1 MNTERYCPACN
12 EKTEHADGCEIAAL
26 TQRLARATV
35 LLQRVHDKE
44 QAKQE
49 LQGFMIF
56 RAPNTLLE
64 DIRAFLTEREKPDYD
79 AEINTRLG

>member
-12 EKTEHADGCEIAAL
+12 EKTEHADGCEIAVL
-26 TQRLARATV
+26 TQRLARAEA
-35 LLQRVHDKE
+35 LLQRVADKE

-49 LQGFMIF
+49 LQGFSLF

-64 DIRAFLTEREKPDYD
+64 DIRAFLRREEASDGK
-79 AEINTRLG
+79 